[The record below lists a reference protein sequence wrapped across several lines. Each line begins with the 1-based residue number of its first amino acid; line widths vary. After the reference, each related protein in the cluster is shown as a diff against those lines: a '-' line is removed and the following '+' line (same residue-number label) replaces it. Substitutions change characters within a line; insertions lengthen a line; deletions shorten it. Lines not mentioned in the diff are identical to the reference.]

1 MKAID
6 AIKQIKVMLGMDTE
20 VAVDSE
26 TVETTPNETEIELA
40 EAELVDGT
48 IVKADS
54 FTEGA
59 ALFVVT
65 EEGDIPAPVGVHET
79 TDGKLV
85 TVEEEGIIAKVE
97 DKPEEA
103 AVEESEAEL
112 EVENTVSL
120 SEEAV
125 ATIMNSLDAI
135 AEKMVAM
142 ENRITT
148 VDEAFH
154 AFKNE
159 PASKK
164 ITNNL
169 NEVQQSEIELA
180 DARFNKLLEFRNQTK
195 K

>member
-26 TVETTPNETEIELA
+26 VVETVPNETEIELA

-103 AVEESEAEL
+103 EAE
-112 EVENTVSL
+112 EKPVDEFS
-120 SEEAV
+120 SEDFL
-125 ATIMNSLDAI
+125 NQI
-135 AEKMVAM
+135 AELIDSKFGELEAKI
-142 ENRITT
+142 NS

-154 AFKNE
+154 SFKNE
-159 PASKK
+159 PAAAK

-169 NEVQQSEIELA
+169 NEVQKTEGDLA
-180 DARFNKLLEFRNQTK
+180 SARFEKIIEFRKQTK

>member
-26 TVETTPNETEIELA
+26 VVETVPNETEIELA

-103 AVEESEAEL
+103 VVEESEAEF
-112 EVENTVSL
+112 ENTVSL

-125 ATIMNSLDAI
+125 ATIMKSLEAI

-154 AFKNE
+154 AFKEE
-159 PASKK
+159 PAGKK

-169 NEVQQSEIELA
+169 NEVQKSENDLA
-180 DARFNKLLEFRNQTK
+180 TARFEKILEFRKQTK